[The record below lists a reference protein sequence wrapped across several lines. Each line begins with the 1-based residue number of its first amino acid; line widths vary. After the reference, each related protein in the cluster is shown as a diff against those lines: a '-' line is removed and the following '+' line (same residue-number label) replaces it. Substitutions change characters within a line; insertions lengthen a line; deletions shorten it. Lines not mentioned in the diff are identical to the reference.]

1 MVAKSHRLGH
11 LQVGESGHDGAGVLI
26 CQRHNAGLQT
36 GQLNVDGI
44 ERGAKVEPQVG
55 CDLVVSRSPGM

>member
-11 LQVGESGHDGAGVLI
+11 LQVGESGHDGTRVLRR
-26 CQRHNAGLQT
+26 QRHDAGLQAR
-36 GQLNVDGI
+36 QLNVDGI
-44 ERGAKVEPQVG
+44 ECGAKVEPQVG